1 MCFNKN
7 KKMNSSIES
16 YLKIQVK
23 IKVMVGIILG
33 IAAAKVG
40 VVCFIPAKYRFWS
53 RMIMSIDTLNIKI
66 IKNVFD

>member
-1 MCFNKN
+1 
-7 KKMNSSIES
+7 
-16 YLKIQVK
+16 
-23 IKVMVGIILG
+23 MVGIILG

-53 RMIMSIDTLNIKI
+53 RMIMSIGTLNIKI

>member
-1 MCFNKN
+1 VCFNKN
-7 KKMNSSIES
+7 KKVDSSIES

-33 IAAAKVG
+33 VATAKVG
-40 VVCFIPAKYRFWS
+40 VVSFITAKYIFWS

-66 IKNVFD
+66 RKNVLN